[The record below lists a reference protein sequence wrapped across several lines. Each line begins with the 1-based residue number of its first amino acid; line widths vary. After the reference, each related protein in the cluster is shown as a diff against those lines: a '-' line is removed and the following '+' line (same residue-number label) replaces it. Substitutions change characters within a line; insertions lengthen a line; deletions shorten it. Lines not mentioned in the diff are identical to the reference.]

1 MIAYIK
7 GELVYIGIDTIV
19 VETGGIGYEIRV
31 PLTVMEE
38 LPETGEEVRIHTYLY
53 VREDA
58 INLYG
63 FTSKDDLDVFKLLIT
78 VNGIGPKGALGILG
92 AISPDTLRF
101 AVLSDDVK
109 TISKAPGIGTKTAG
123 KLIIEL
129 KDKLK
134 LEDAFEQRLAKTVE
148 SPAADNSAKG
158 DLKRI
163 RNEAIQALVALGYSS
178 TDAMKAVRQVELSE
192 GMDVETV
199 LKQSLKQMSFF

>member
-7 GELVYIGIDTIV
+7 GELEYIGIDTII

-31 PLTVMEE
+31 PLTVIGD
-38 LPETGEEVRIHTYLY
+38 LPEIGETVRVHTYLY

-63 FTSKDDLDVFKLLIT
+63 FTTKDDLNIFKLLIT
-78 VNGIGPKGALGILG
+78 VNGIGPKVALGILG

-109 TISKAPGIGTKTAG
+109 TISKAPGIGAKTAG
-123 KLIIEL
+123 KLILEL

-134 LEDAFEQRLAKTVE
+134 LEDVFEQKISNTMEHQLSVE
-148 SPAADNSAKG
+148 QGKDDIKV
-158 DLKRI
+158 I
-163 RNEAIQALVALGYSS
+163 RNEAVQALVALGYSS
-178 TDAMKAVRQVELSE
+178 TDAMKAVRQVEITE
-192 GMDVETV
+192 GIDVETV
-199 LKQSLKQMSFF
+199 LKQSLKKMSFF